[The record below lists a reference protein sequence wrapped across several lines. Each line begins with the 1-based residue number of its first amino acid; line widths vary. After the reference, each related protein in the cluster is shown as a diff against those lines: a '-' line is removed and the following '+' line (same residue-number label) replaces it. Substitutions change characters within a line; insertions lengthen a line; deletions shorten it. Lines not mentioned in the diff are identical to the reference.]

1 MQITPYKQSAVWG
14 RKRESDNPR
23 QRSAVGDK
31 NRSKQ
36 KNMGLKCGIV
46 GLTNSGKTT
55 MFNCISN
62 TKAAVTEFAYS
73 TNKSNIGVCAVPDE
87 RLTNINTF
95 IQADKLVYANLDLV
109 DIPGLAKGASQ
120 GEGIGNSF
128 LADVRLCDA
137 LIHVLRCFD
146 NPALPHVEG
155 SVDPV
160 RDIEIVDFELQCKDL
175 EQIDRKI
182 TKVEKAAKIGDKNA
196 KHDYEVL
203 KKYKEHLEKFQN
215 VRTLEVTDDEHA
227 VVADMM
233 LLTEKPVLF
242 VCNVNDEDAVNG
254 NAYSEAVKRYV
265 EENGGEMLV
274 IAAKI
279 ESEIAEL
286 ESEEDR
292 KVFLEDVGL
301 TEPGVNK
308 VIRAAYKMLDLISF
322 FTVGG
327 KENRAWTIKRGML
340 APQAAGVIHS
350 DLERGFIRAEVI
362 KYNDLVQLGSELK
375 CKEAGKLA
383 VEGKNYVVQDGDILH
398 IRFNV

>member
-1 MQITPYKQSAVWG
+1 
-14 RKRESDNPR
+14 
-23 QRSAVGDK
+23 
-31 NRSKQ
+31 
-36 KNMGLKCGIV
+36 MGLKCGIV

-62 TKAAVTEFAYS
+62 TKAAVTDFAYS
-73 TNKSNIGVCAVPDE
+73 TNKSNIGVCPVPDE
-87 RLTNINTF
+87 RLANIDTF
-95 IQADKLVYANLDLV
+95 IKADKLIYATLDVV

-146 NPALPHVEG
+146 NENLPHVEG

-160 RDIEIVDFELQCKDL
+160 RDIEIVDFELQVKDL
-175 EQIDRKI
+175 EQINKKML
-182 TKVEKAAKIGDKNA
+182 KVEKAVKAGEKTA

-203 KKYKEHLEKFQN
+203 QKYKAHLENFQN
-215 VRTLEVTDDEHA
+215 VRTMDATPEEKA
-227 VVADMM
+227 VVSDMM
-233 LLTEKPVLF
+233 LLTEKPMMF

-254 NAYSEAVKRYV
+254 NAYVDSVREYLKDKDA
-265 EENGGEMLV
+265 EMLV

-279 ESEIAEL
+279 EAEIAEL
-286 ESEEDR
+286 ESAEDR
-292 KVFLEDVGL
+292 AEFLRDAGL
-301 TEPGVNK
+301 NEPGVNK
-308 VIRAAYKMLDLISF
+308 VIQAAYKMLNLISF

-327 KENRAWTIKRGML
+327 KENRAWTIRKGML

-362 KYNDLVQLGSELK
+362 KYADLVQLGSELK

-383 VEGKNYVVQDGDILH
+383 VEGKNYEVQDGDILH

>member
-1 MQITPYKQSAVWG
+1 MS
-14 RKRESDNPR
+14 
-23 QRSAVGDK
+23 
-31 NRSKQ
+31 
-36 KNMGLKCGIV
+36 LKCGII

-62 TKAAVTEFAYS
+62 TKAAITDFAYS
-73 TNKSNIGVCAVPDE
+73 TNKSNIGVCPVPDE
-87 RLTNINTF
+87 RLTKINSF
-95 IQADKLVYANLDLV
+95 IQADKLVYATLDVV

-146 NPALPHVEG
+146 NPNLPHVEG
-155 SVDPV
+155 SIDPV
-160 RDIEIVDFELQCKDL
+160 RDIEIVDFELQVKDL

-182 TKVEKAAKIGDKNA
+182 QKVEKAAKVGDKNA
-196 KHDYEVL
+196 KHDLSVL
-203 KKYKEHLEKFQN
+203 QKYKAHLEDFQN
-215 VRTLEVTDDEHA
+215 VRTLEVTPDEQA

-233 LLTEKPVLF
+233 LLTAKPVMF
-242 VCNVNDEDAVNG
+242 VCNVNDDDAVNG
-254 NAYSEAVKRYV
+254 NAYVEQVKEYLKDKDA
-265 EENGGEMLV
+265 EMLV
-274 IAAKI
+274 IAGKI

-286 ESEEDR
+286 DNEEDR
-292 KVFLEDVGL
+292 MAFLADVGL
-301 TEPGVNK
+301 SEPGVNK
-308 VIRAAYKMLDLISF
+308 VIRSAYKLLNLISF

-327 KENRAWTIKRGML
+327 KENRAWTITKGML

-362 KYNDLVQLGSELK
+362 KYDDLVALGSELK
-375 CKEAGKLA
+375 CKEAGKLS
-383 VEGKNYVVQDGDILH
+383 VEGKNYEVQDGDILH

>member
-1 MQITPYKQSAVWG
+1 
-14 RKRESDNPR
+14 
-23 QRSAVGDK
+23 
-31 NRSKQ
+31 
-36 KNMGLKCGIV
+36 MGLKCGIV

-62 TKAAVTEFAYS
+62 TKAAVTDFAYS
-73 TNKSNIGVCAVPDE
+73 TNKSNIGVCPVPDE
-87 RLTNINTF
+87 RLANIDTF
-95 IQADKLVYANLDLV
+95 IKADKLIYATLDVV

-146 NPALPHVEG
+146 NENLPHVEG

-160 RDIEIVDFELQCKDL
+160 RDIEIVDFELQVKDL
-175 EQIDRKI
+175 EQINKKML
-182 TKVEKAAKIGDKNA
+182 KVEKAVKAGEKTA

-203 KKYKEHLEKFQN
+203 QKYKAHLENFQN
-215 VRTLEVTDDEHA
+215 VRTMEATPEEKA
-227 VVADMM
+227 VVSDMM
-233 LLTEKPVLF
+233 LLTEKPMMF
-242 VCNVNDEDAVNG
+242 VCNVNDDDAVNG
-254 NAYSEAVKRYV
+254 NAYVDSVREYLKDKDA
-265 EENGGEMLV
+265 EMLV

-279 ESEIAEL
+279 EAEIAEL
-286 ESEEDR
+286 ESAEDR
-292 KVFLEDVGL
+292 AEFLRDAGL
-301 TEPGVNK
+301 NEPGVNK
-308 VIRAAYKMLDLISF
+308 VIQAAYKMLNLISF

-327 KENRAWTIKRGML
+327 KENRAWTIRKGML

-362 KYNDLVQLGSELK
+362 KYADLVQLGSELK

-383 VEGKNYVVQDGDILH
+383 VEGKNYEVQDGDILH

>member
-1 MQITPYKQSAVWG
+1 
-14 RKRESDNPR
+14 
-23 QRSAVGDK
+23 
-31 NRSKQ
+31 
-36 KNMGLKCGIV
+36 MGLKCGIV

-62 TKAAVTEFAYS
+62 TKAAVTDFAYS
-73 TNKSNIGVCAVPDE
+73 TNKSNIGVCPVPDE
-87 RLTNINTF
+87 RLANIDTF
-95 IQADKLVYANLDLV
+95 IKADKLIYATLDVV

-146 NPALPHVEG
+146 NENLPHVEG

-160 RDIEIVDFELQCKDL
+160 RDIEIVDFELQVKDL
-175 EQIDRKI
+175 EQINKKML
-182 TKVEKAAKIGDKNA
+182 KVEKAVKAGEKTA

-203 KKYKEHLEKFQN
+203 QKYKAHLENFQN
-215 VRTLEVTDDEHA
+215 VRTMEATPEEKA
-227 VVADMM
+227 VVSDMM
-233 LLTEKPVLF
+233 LLTEKPMMF
-242 VCNVNDEDAVNG
+242 VCNVNDTDAVNG
-254 NAYSEAVKRYV
+254 NAYSDAVKKYV

-279 ESEIAEL
+279 EAEIAEL
-286 ESEEDR
+286 ESAEDR
-292 KVFLEDVGL
+292 AEFLCDAGL
-301 TEPGVNK
+301 NEPGVNK
-308 VIRAAYKMLDLISF
+308 VIQAAYKMLNLISF

-327 KENRAWTIKRGML
+327 KENRAWTIHKGML

-362 KYNDLVQLGSELK
+362 KYADLVQLGSELK

-383 VEGKNYVVQDGDILH
+383 VEGKNYEVQDGDILH

>member
-1 MQITPYKQSAVWG
+1 
-14 RKRESDNPR
+14 
-23 QRSAVGDK
+23 
-31 NRSKQ
+31 
-36 KNMGLKCGIV
+36 MGLKCGIV

-62 TKAAVTEFAYS
+62 TKAAVTDFAYS
-73 TNKSNIGVCAVPDE
+73 TNKSNIGVCPVPDE
-87 RLTNINTF
+87 RLANIDTF
-95 IQADKLVYANLDLV
+95 IKADKLIYATLDVV

-146 NPALPHVEG
+146 NENLPHVEG

-160 RDIEIVDFELQCKDL
+160 RDIEIVDFELQVKDL
-175 EQIDRKI
+175 EQINKKML
-182 TKVEKAAKIGDKNA
+182 KVEKAMKAGEKTA

-203 KKYKEHLEKFQN
+203 QKYKAHLENFQN
-215 VRTLEVTDDEHA
+215 VRTMEATPEEKA
-227 VVADMM
+227 VVSDMM
-233 LLTEKPVLF
+233 LLTEKPMMF
-242 VCNVNDEDAVNG
+242 VCNVNDDDAVSG
-254 NAYSEAVKRYV
+254 NAYVDCVREYLKDKDA
-265 EENGGEMLV
+265 EMLV

-279 ESEIAEL
+279 EAEIAEL
-286 ESEEDR
+286 ESAEDR
-292 KVFLEDVGL
+292 AEFLRDAGL
-301 TEPGVNK
+301 NEPGVNK
-308 VIRAAYKMLDLISF
+308 VIQAAYKMLNLISF

-327 KENRAWTIKRGML
+327 KENRAWTIRKGML

-362 KYNDLVQLGSELK
+362 KYADLVQLGSELK

-383 VEGKNYVVQDGDILH
+383 VEGKNYEVQDGDILH

>member
-1 MQITPYKQSAVWG
+1 
-14 RKRESDNPR
+14 
-23 QRSAVGDK
+23 
-31 NRSKQ
+31 
-36 KNMGLKCGIV
+36 
-46 GLTNSGKTT
+46 

-62 TKAAVTEFAYS
+62 TKAAVTDFAYS
-73 TNKSNIGVCAVPDE
+73 TNKSNIGVCPVPDE
-87 RLTNINTF
+87 RLANIDTF
-95 IQADKLVYANLDLV
+95 IKADKLIYATLDVV

-146 NPALPHVEG
+146 NENLPHVEG

-160 RDIEIVDFELQCKDL
+160 RDIEIVDFELQVKDL
-175 EQIDRKI
+175 EQINKKML
-182 TKVEKAAKIGDKNA
+182 KVEKAMKAGEKTA

-203 KKYKEHLEKFQN
+203 QKYKAHLENFQN
-215 VRTLEVTDDEHA
+215 VRTMEATPEEKA
-227 VVADMM
+227 VVSDMM
-233 LLTEKPVLF
+233 LLTEKPMMF
-242 VCNVNDEDAVNG
+242 VCNVNDTDAVNG
-254 NAYSEAVKRYV
+254 NAYVDSVREYLKDKDA
-265 EENGGEMLV
+265 EMLV

-279 ESEIAEL
+279 EAEIAEL
-286 ESEEDR
+286 ESAEDR
-292 KVFLEDVGL
+292 AEFLRDAGL
-301 TEPGVNK
+301 NEPGVNK
-308 VIRAAYKMLDLISF
+308 VIQAAYKMLNLISF

-327 KENRAWTIKRGML
+327 KENRAWTIRKGML

-362 KYNDLVQLGSELK
+362 KYADLVQLGSELK

-383 VEGKNYVVQDGDILH
+383 VEGKNYEVQDGDILH

>member
-1 MQITPYKQSAVWG
+1 
-14 RKRESDNPR
+14 
-23 QRSAVGDK
+23 
-31 NRSKQ
+31 
-36 KNMGLKCGIV
+36 
-46 GLTNSGKTT
+46 

-62 TKAAVTEFAYS
+62 TKAAVTDFAYS
-73 TNKSNIGVCAVPDE
+73 TNKSNIGVCPVPDE
-87 RLTNINTF
+87 RLANIDTF
-95 IQADKLVYANLDLV
+95 IKADKLIYATLDVV

-146 NPALPHVEG
+146 NENLPHVEG

-160 RDIEIVDFELQCKDL
+160 RDIEIVDFELQVKDL
-175 EQIDRKI
+175 EQINKKI
-182 TKVEKAAKIGDKNA
+182 LKVEKAVKAGEKTA

-203 KKYKEHLEKFQN
+203 QKYKAHLENFQN
-215 VRTLEVTDDEHA
+215 VRTMEVTPEEKA
-227 VVADMM
+227 VVSDMM
-233 LLTEKPVLF
+233 LLTEKPMMF
-242 VCNVNDEDAVNG
+242 VCNVNDTDAVNG
-254 NAYSEAVKRYV
+254 NAYVDSVREYLKDKDA
-265 EENGGEMLV
+265 EMLV

-279 ESEIAEL
+279 EAEIAEL
-286 ESEEDR
+286 ESAEDR
-292 KVFLEDVGL
+292 AEFLRDAGL
-301 TEPGVNK
+301 NEPGVNK
-308 VIRAAYKMLDLISF
+308 VIQAAYKMLNLISF

-327 KENRAWTIKRGML
+327 KENRAWTIRKGML

-362 KYNDLVQLGSELK
+362 KYADLVQLGSELK

-383 VEGKNYVVQDGDILH
+383 VEGKNYEVQDGDILH

>member
-1 MQITPYKQSAVWG
+1 
-14 RKRESDNPR
+14 
-23 QRSAVGDK
+23 
-31 NRSKQ
+31 
-36 KNMGLKCGIV
+36 MGLKCGFV

-73 TNKSNIGVCAVPDE
+73 TNKSNIGVCSVPDQ
-87 RLTNINTF
+87 RLTDINTF
-95 IQADKLVYANLDLV
+95 IQADKLVYTTLDLV
-109 DIPGLAKGASQ
+109 DIPGLAKGAST
-120 GEGIGNSF
+120 GAGIGNSF
-128 LADVRLCDA
+128 LADVRQCDA
-137 LIHVLRCFD
+137 LIQVLRCFD
-146 NPALPHVEG
+146 NPALPHEEG
-155 SVDPV
+155 SIDPV

-175 EQIDRKI
+175 EQVKRKI
-182 TKVEKAAKIGDKNA
+182 AKVEKAAKVGDKTA
-196 KHDYEVL
+196 KHDYEIL
-203 KKYKEHLEKFQN
+203 KKYRAHLESFQN
-215 VRTLEVTDDEHA
+215 VRTLEVTDDERA

-242 VCNVNDEDAVNG
+242 VCNVNDHDAVGG
-254 NAYSEAVKRYV
+254 NAYSEAVKQYV
-265 EENGGEMLV
+265 ANHGGEMLI

-286 ESEEDR
+286 EREEDR
-292 KVFLEDVGL
+292 KAFLADVGL

-362 KYNDLVQLGSELK
+362 KYADLKALGSELK
-375 CKEAGKLA
+375 CKEAGKLY

>member
-1 MQITPYKQSAVWG
+1 
-14 RKRESDNPR
+14 
-23 QRSAVGDK
+23 
-31 NRSKQ
+31 
-36 KNMGLKCGIV
+36 MGLKCGIV

-87 RLTNINTF
+87 RLTHINTF
-95 IQADKLVYANLDLV
+95 IQADKLVFANLDLV

-120 GEGIGNSF
+120 GEGIGNGF

-175 EQIDRKI
+175 EQIERKI
-182 TKVEKAAKIGDKNA
+182 VKVEKAAKIGDKNA

-203 KKYKEHLEKFQN
+203 KKYKEHLEGFQN
-215 VRTLEVTDDEHA
+215 VRTLEVTPDEHA

-242 VCNVNDEDAVNG
+242 VCNVNDDDAQSGG
-254 NAYSEAVKRYV
+254 NAYSDDVKKYV
-265 EENGGEMLV
+265 EENGGQMLV

-286 ESEEDR
+286 ESEDDR
-292 KVFLEDVGL
+292 KAFLEDVGL

-327 KENRAWTIKRGML
+327 KENRAWTIRRGML

-362 KYNDLVQLGSELK
+362 KYDDLVQLGSELK
-375 CKEAGKLA
+375 CKEAGKLS
-383 VEGKNYVVQDGDILH
+383 VEGKNYMVEDGDILH